1 MRRPLRHSRLAVALT
16 LAVGL
21 LTPMAANMVGA
32 QAGAAGASD
41 GAVRTSLAATVAAPR
56 PRGFAVPISGVRPD
70 PVLIVRAAERAARW
84 TNVLVD
90 VPDTLTAYARP
101 RAGATQVG
109 VVPAGSKY
117 YGIPIVAWVETVSA
131 DGRWGLVELPYVW
144 PRREGWIRLRGL
156 ARDVTRVRVE
166 VDLSQHMVTVRKF
179 GKVLFRA
186 PGATGASSTPTP
198 VGEYFVTD
206 RVPFLR
212 RELRHVRVRHQR
224 HPASPAGRLD
234 RREPARDPRHQQPLV
249 DRSQRQRR
257 LCPRVRSDA
266 RQADPTAEVRHTGH
280 RARVAG
286 ASLPIV
292 RSPGS
297 PTRTLRGPSRAL
309 PHARR
314 DRAPRATVRS
324 CAPAPSD
331 LEASRVSPIE
341 PRASS

>member
-206 RVPFLR
+206 RVPFSGGSYGTFAFGISGIQPRLPAGWTGGNQLAIHGTNNPSSIGR
-212 RELRHVRVRHQR
+212 SASAGCVRVSE
-224 HPASPAGRLD
+224 ATLD
-234 RREPARDPRHQQPLV
+234 KLIPLLRYGTPV
-249 DRSQRQRR
+249 
-257 LCPRVRSDA
+257 
-266 RQADPTAEVRHTGH
+266 
-280 RARVAG
+280 
-286 ASLPIV
+286 IV
-292 RSPGS
+292 
-297 PTRTLRGPSRAL
+297 
-309 PHARR
+309 HA
-314 DRAPRATVRS
+314 
-324 CAPAPSD
+324 
-331 LEASRVSPIE
+331 
-341 PRASS
+341 